1 MKLGNR
7 KLVLK
12 LAREY
17 GCLSKRMWLLK
28 LTDTESRVNGDSFLG
43 KRIQFSCDTTSSTIY
58 KRIRNVLYRTI
69 L

>member
-17 GCLSKRMWLLK
+17 GCLSKRIWLLK
-28 LTDTESRVNGDSFLG
+28 LTDTESRGNGDSFSG
-43 KRIQFSCDTTSSTIY
+43 
-58 KRIRNVLYRTI
+58 
-69 L
+69 

>member
-12 LAREY
+12 LASEY

-28 LTDTESRVNGDSFLG
+28 QE
-43 KRIQFSCDTTSSTIY
+43 
-58 KRIRNVLYRTI
+58 NVI
-69 L
+69 A

>member
-17 GCLSKRMWLLK
+17 GCLSL
-28 LTDTESRVNGDSFLG
+28 
-43 KRIQFSCDTTSSTIY
+43 RIQNLGLTEIAS
-58 KRIRNVLYRTI
+58 
-69 L
+69 

>member
-12 LAREY
+12 LARKY

-28 LTDTESRVNGDSFLG
+28 LTDTESRVNGDSFL
-43 KRIQFSCDTTSSTIY
+43 S
-58 KRIRNVLYRTI
+58 
-69 L
+69 